1 MPSTKMFRDRVV
13 SMEQTFEKGEKHLPL
28 LKALV
33 DEAIPGMELEEYV
46 LDHEHDCFVMVYK
59 TASGG
64 RKRISWTRMVLY
76 DAERI
81 PAIVENAQAEI
92 RLRLLEYLKRRSDRP
107 VIDVTFRH
115 LEDGWVDTPEPRK
128 PKPQPQR
135 GKPQPP
141 AGRPGAPAG
150 PPSRGRGGPPQ
161 PGGRPGGPPRPQQ
174 GRPQQ
179 ARPPRPGPGV
189 PAPSGSPAAPAA
201 AGTPGLPGGAPGA
214 PVPGAGGRRRRFR
227 RRRGRRRGGPA
238 TGGGAPPAPG
248 GGTAP

>member
-46 LDHEHDCFVMVYK
+46 LDHEHDCFVMIYK

-92 RLRLLEYLKRRSDRP
+92 RLRLLDYLKRRSDRP

-115 LEDGWVDTPEPRK
+115 LEEGWVDTPEPRK
-128 PKPQPQR
+128 SKPQPQR

-141 AGRPGAPAG
+141 GGRPSGAPAG
-150 PPSRGRGGPPQ
+150 PPSRGRGGMPRPSQQ
-161 PGGRPGGPPRPQQ
+161 PGGRPGGPSGPPQ
-174 GRPQQ
+174 GRPPRTQ
-179 ARPPRPGPGV
+179 RPGPGV
-189 PAPSGSPAAPAA
+189 PAPSGSPAPPAA
-201 AGTPGLPGGAPGA
+201 AGAPAGAPGT

-248 GGTAP
+248 GGGSP

>member
-81 PAIVENAQAEI
+81 PAIVENAQAEV
-92 RLRLLEYLKRRSDRP
+92 RPRLLEYLRRRADRP

-115 LEDGWVDTPEPRK
+115 LEEGWVDTPEPRK
-128 PKPQPQR
+128 PKPQPLR
-135 GKPQPP
+135 GKQQQPP
-141 AGRPGAPAG
+141 SARPGAPAG
-150 PPSRGRGGPPQ
+150 GTPRGRGGPSRPREQ
-161 PGGRPGGPPRPQQ
+161 GGRPVPPAGAQAQ
-174 GRPQQ
+174 GQPGAQ
-179 ARPPRPGPGV
+179 RPPRGGPV
-189 PAPSGSPAAPAA
+189 ATTPAAP
-201 AGTPGLPGGAPGA
+201 PAPGA
-214 PVPGAGGRRRRFR
+214 AGASGAPAPGGSSRRRRFR
-227 RRRGRRRGGPA
+227 RRRGRRRGGAGP
-238 TGGGAPPAPG
+238 GGAPPAPG
-248 GGTAP
+248 GGGGPA